1 VHLAPEDLLVIAD
14 RGCCVGAASRPTLT
28 KTEAS
33 EVVWEDVVRVQSPG
47 VEFVKFVVLIVM
59 SPDALIWL

>member
-1 VHLAPEDLLVIAD
+1 MQLLAPTLATVEGSEIVCED
-14 RGCCVGAASRPTLT
+14 
-28 KTEAS
+28 E
-33 EVVWEDVVRVQSPG
+33 VRVQSPG

>member
-1 VHLAPEDLLVIAD
+1 VLRWCSFA
-14 RGCCVGAASRPTLT
+14 PTLT